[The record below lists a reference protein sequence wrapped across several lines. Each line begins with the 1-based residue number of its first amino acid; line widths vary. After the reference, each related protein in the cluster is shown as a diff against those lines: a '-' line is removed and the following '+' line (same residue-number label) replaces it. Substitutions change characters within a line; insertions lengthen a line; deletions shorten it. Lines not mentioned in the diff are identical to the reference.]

1 MISSGQAQEIA
12 LFYLLSLMDE
22 KLALSA
28 AHKSIAELK
37 ATKPLEDGTHDRAD
51 VARILRRGFDTHRK
65 MLSRNRPT
73 DMGETILT
81 FPSGTDFVTWQKFC
95 RASSDAEV
103 TAVVLTKILGFSEGH
118 VAEGFNVSSGTMKYR
133 VAKGV
138 RQLGNVL
145 AKTGS
150 VV

>member
-1 MISSGQAQEIA
+1 MVSSDQAREIA

-28 AHKSIAELK
+28 AHKSIAQLK
-37 ATKPLEDGTHDRAD
+37 AMKPRDDGKHDRAD
-51 VARILRRGFDTHRK
+51 VARILRKGFDTHRK

-73 DMGETILT
+73 EMSETLLG
-81 FPSGTDFVTWQKFC
+81 FPEGTDFATWQKFY
-95 RASSDAEV
+95 RSSSDAEV
-103 TAVVLTKILGFSEGH
+103 TAVVLARILGYPEASI
-118 VAEGFNVSSGTMKYR
+118 AEGFSVSAGTMKYR

-145 AKTGS
+145 AKAGS
-150 VV
+150 PS